1 MDETT
6 ALELAGRLAVPSD
19 RLLWIVM
26 TSLGQPSR
34 AKPARPAAGGRHAFA
49 DALSDLM
56 ASGRLPR
63 AGFAL
68 LQALDAALRRDG
80 PLNDGSPGRERG
92 RSEEHTSELQSLM
105 RISYAGFCLKKKST
119 NLEKP
124 YD

>member
-1 MDETT
+1 M
-6 ALELAGRLAVPSD
+6 RISD
-19 RLLWIVM
+19 WSSDVCSSDL
-26 TSLGQPSR
+26 
-34 AKPARPAAGGRHAFA
+34 FA

-92 RSEEHTSELQSLM
+92 AVLGLVNCLGAG
-105 RISYAGFCLKKKST
+105 AGFAGGPRLAARLARRLDRKST
-119 NLEKP
+119 RLNSSH
-124 YD
+124 